1 MNYTTAI
8 KTDFNWKLLLLF
20 SIYGFIYGKISNVK
34 YIEISPAAF
43 IQDDTHRLSLL
54 VDHAT
59 GGVHRGDGGP
69 EDYQNNI
76 FLEYSRDLY
85 LLLLRS
91 QVRSDLSV
99 RSEGQTTTEPQHD
112 QSYIDRLTL
121 SHPPQTVS
129 RLEPVLQLRNKCV
142 FLWGRSVSP

>member
-1 MNYTTAI
+1 M
-8 KTDFNWKLLLLF
+8 
-20 SIYGFIYGKISNVK
+20 
-34 YIEISPAAF
+34 
-43 IQDDTHRLSLL
+43 
-54 VDHAT
+54 DHAT
-59 GGVHRGDGGP
+59 GGVYRGDGGP

-112 QSYIDRLTL
+112 QSYIDRLQL